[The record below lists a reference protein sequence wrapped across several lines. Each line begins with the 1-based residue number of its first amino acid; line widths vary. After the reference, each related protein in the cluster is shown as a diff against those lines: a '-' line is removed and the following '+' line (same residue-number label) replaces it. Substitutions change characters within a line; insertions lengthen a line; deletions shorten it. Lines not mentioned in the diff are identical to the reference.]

1 MNKKQIND
9 FYGGHTCIDTD
20 NVDTC
25 KKQLNALYGANS
37 CKKDYTKCKT
47 CGHCQL
53 CFNNDILGLC
63 KGTFYVPLIEHKKIY
78 DNKCKTC
85 GYYNVCA
92 DYNLLGQCKG
102 VRYFDKNLVAD
113 YSTVMTFIPTPY
125 PKKFKGKFKQGYNE
139 AIEEIRLRI
148 KEYYEGRE

>member
-1 MNKKQIND
+1 MNKKEIND
-9 FYGGHTCIDTD
+9 FFGGHTCIDTD
-20 NVDTC
+20 DVDT
-25 KKQLNALYGANS
+25 

-85 GYYNVCA
+85 GYYKCM
-92 DYNLLGQCKG
+92 C
-102 VRYFDKNLVAD
+102 
-113 YSTVMTFIPTPY
+113 
-125 PKKFKGKFKQGYNE
+125 
-139 AIEEIRLRI
+139 
-148 KEYYEGRE
+148 

>member
-9 FYGGHTCIDTD
+9 FFGGHTCIDTD
-20 NVDTC
+20 DVVAC
-25 KKQLNALYGANS
+25 KKQLNALYSAQPR
-37 CKKDYTKCKT
+37 KKDYTDCQT
-47 CGHCQL
+47 CIYCRF
-53 CFNNDILGLC
+53 CFNKDMLGLC
-63 KGTFYVPLIEHKKIY
+63 DGTFYVPLKEQQKVY
-78 DNKCKTC
+78 NKCKTC

-102 VRYFDKNLVAD
+102 VRYFNKNLVAD

-125 PKKFKGKFKQGYNE
+125 PKEFKGKFEKGFNK

-148 KEYYEGRE
+148 KEYYEVRE

>member
-9 FYGGHTCIDTD
+9 FFGGHTCIDTD
-20 NVDTC
+20 DVVAC
-25 KKQLNALYGANS
+25 KKQLNALYGAQPR
-37 CKKDYTKCKT
+37 KKDYT
-47 CGHCQL
+47 
-53 CFNNDILGLC
+53 
-63 KGTFYVPLIEHKKIY
+63 
-78 DNKCKTC
+78 
-85 GYYNVCA
+85 

-125 PKKFKGKFKQGYNE
+125 PKEFKGKFEKGFNK